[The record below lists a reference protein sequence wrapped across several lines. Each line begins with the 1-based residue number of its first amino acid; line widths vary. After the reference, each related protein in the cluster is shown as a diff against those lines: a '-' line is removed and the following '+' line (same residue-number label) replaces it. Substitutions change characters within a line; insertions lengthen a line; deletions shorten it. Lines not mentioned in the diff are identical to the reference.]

1 MYAAHLIELRGVTHR
16 YANGLLALQQVDLTI
31 PPGQFVGL
39 VGLNGSG
46 KSTLARHLNGL
57 LLPSEGTV
65 TVDGHSTQT
74 QVFEVRQRV
83 GMVFQNPESQLVAP
97 LVEDDVAFGPE
108 NFAMPREEVRVR
120 LEAALQAVGLAKE
133 RLADPALLS
142 GGQKQRL
149 AIAGVLALR
158 PRYLVLDEPTTM
170 LDPAGR
176 AETLKVLH
184 QLRAE
189 GLTVILITHR
199 LEELEGAD
207 RLVVLEG
214 GRVAHDGP
222 PAEVWPRL
230 SFAPPFLTL
239 ARRLGYPQVASEAE
253 LVEAA
258 RGRTFT
264 GETPPAEHPCLL
276 EVSHL
281 SHRYLRGTPFAASAL
296 HDVSLEVREGECL
309 GLVGTTGS
317 GKSTLALHL
326 NGLLKPQEG
335 SVKTLSRQEVGL
347 LMQFPE
353 HQLFEETVRAEVE
366 FGPRN
371 FRLGDLPGRVAR
383 ALEQVGLQA
392 LDLARSPL
400 ELSGGERRRLALASV
415 LASQPRVLVLDEP
428 TAGLDAEARQ
438 ELVGRLKSWGLTLVV
453 ISHDLEELALL
464 ADRVAVLEDGR
475 LKALD
480 TLRQLVA
487 SEVLPPPL
495 PWRVVPGALTEEEA
509 GAGQRPDPVTS

>member
-1 MYAAHLIELRGVTHR
+1 VIELRGVTHR
-16 YANGLLALQQVDLTI
+16 YANGLLALQHVDLTL

-57 LLPSEGTV
+57 LLPSEGEV
-65 TVDGHSTQT
+65 TVDGFSTRT
-74 QVFEVRQRV
+74 DVYEVRQRV

-108 NFAMPREEVRVR
+108 NFAMPRDEVRAR
-120 LEAALQAVGLAKE
+120 LDAALEAVGLTRE
-133 RLADPALLS
+133 RLHDPALLS

-176 AETLKVLH
+176 AEVMQVLG

-199 LEELEGAD
+199 LEELEHAD
-207 RLVVLEG
+207 RLVALEG
-214 GRVAHDGP
+214 GRVVQDGP

-230 SFAPPFLTL
+230 SFAPPFLEL
-239 ARRLGYPQVASEAE
+239 ARRLGHPEVKSEAE
-253 LVEAA
+253 LVEATRSLSEGKPAWVDQA
-258 RGRTFT
+258 RAP
-264 GETPPAEHPCLL
+264 GEALI

-281 SHRYLRGTPFAASAL
+281 SHRYLAGTPFAAAAL
-296 HDVSLEVREGECL
+296 DDVTLDVREGECL

-317 GKSTLALHL
+317 GKSTLAMHL

-335 SVKTLSRQEVGL
+335 SVKTLTRQEVGL

-371 FRLGDLPGRVAR
+371 FRQGGLPERVAQ
-383 ALEQVGLQA
+383 ALEQVGLQE
-392 LDLARSPL
+392 LDLQRSPL

-415 LASQPRVLVLDEP
+415 LASRPRVLVLDEP
-428 TAGLDAEARQ
+428 TAGLDAVARQ
-438 ELVGRLKSWGLTLVV
+438 ELLGRLKEWGLTLVV

-464 ADRVAVLEDGR
+464 ADRVAVLEHGR
-475 LKALD
+475 VKAVD
-480 TLRQLVA
+480 TLRGLVGA
-487 SEVLPPPL
+487 ELLPPPL
-495 PWRVVPGALTEEEA
+495 PWRVVPGALTVEEA
-509 GAGQRPDPVTS
+509 VSCRTG

>member
-1 MYAAHLIELRGVTHR
+1 MIELRGVTHR

-108 NFAMPREEVRVR
+108 NFAMPREEVRLR
-120 LEAALQAVGLAKE
+120 LEAALEAVGLTKE

-170 LDPAGR
+170 LDPAAR

-184 QLRAE
+184 QLRDE
-189 GLTVILITHR
+189 GLSVILITHR

-207 RLVVLEG
+207 RLVVLEQ
-214 GRVAHDGP
+214 GRITHDGP
-222 PAEVWPRL
+222 PAEVWPQL

-239 ARRLGYPQVASEAE
+239 ARKLDLTATSEAE
-253 LVEAA
+253 LIEAA
-258 RGRTFT
+258 RGRTYT
-264 GETPPAEHPCLL
+264 DVTTPQERPALL
-276 EVSHL
+276 ALHHL
-281 SHRYLRGTPFAASAL
+281 SHRYLEGTPFAASAL
-296 HDVSLEVREGECL
+296 YDVSLDVREGECL

-326 NGLLKPQEG
+326 NGLLKPQQG
-335 SVKTLSRQEVGL
+335 TVKTLSRQEVGL

-353 HQLFEETVRAEVE
+353 HQLFEETIQAEVE

-371 FRLGDLPGRVAR
+371 FRLGDLTGRVTR
-383 ALEQVGLQA
+383 ALEQVGLQE
-392 LDLARSPL
+392 LDRKRSPL

-415 LASQPRVLVLDEP
+415 LASEPRVLVLDEP

-438 ELVGRLKSWGLTLVV
+438 ELLGRLKSWGLTLVV

-464 ADRVAVLEDGR
+464 ADRVAVLEGGR

-480 TLRQLVA
+480 TLRHLVA
-487 SEVLPPPL
+487 SGVLPPPL

-509 GAGQRPDPVTS
+509 ARC